1 MSSRHQSTQPDSSEG
16 SVSERRSLRRRA
28 EDAYRGSTS
37 DLSGQLSAMSPE
49 VLHHALHELGVH
61 QVELEMQNEELRRTQ
76 DERDAS
82 QAGYF
87 DFYDMAPVGYCTI
100 SGSGLIEQVNL
111 TAAALFGRQR
121 RLLVQ
126 QRITD
131 FIRPEDQDC
140 RKSRRNV
147 ETLQSPN
154 GRWSA

>member
-1 MSSRHQSTQPDSSEG
+1 
-16 SVSERRSLRRRA
+16 
-28 EDAYRGSTS
+28 
-37 DLSGQLSAMSPE
+37 MSPE
-49 VLHHALHELGVH
+49 ALHHALHELGVH

-76 DERDAS
+76 DERGAS

-131 FIRPEDQDC
+131 FIHPEDQDC

-147 ETLQSPN
+147 ETPQSPN
-154 GRWSA
+154 GRCGA